1 MSADL
6 KESSAPLA
14 EISQGPNAF
23 EEFLDRNQKGIVVF
37 AILLALGGVA
47 AVVYRGVEASR
58 QQTAGAALVKAEDLT
73 SLQAVVDQNKDTL
86 AAGSAMVL
94 LANSQWTAGKKD
106 EAVGTL
112 QKFIASSP
120 KHPAVPTAKASLGSK
135 LMIQGKSGDASKV
148 FEDLSSDPTARFIAP
163 FALISL
169 GDIARAAGDS
179 DKAEPFYT
187 KVKTDFPESSFAD
200 TASKRIAT
208 LKAKAPLEIE
218 PPPAPATPAASTD
231 PMEALKASLPPGVT
245 VTPSPAQP
253 EAPAPSPE
261 TETPPLPKP

>member
-1 MSADL
+1 
-6 KESSAPLA
+6 
-14 EISQGPNAF
+14 
-23 EEFLDRNQKGIVVF
+23 
-37 AILLALGGVA
+37 
-47 AVVYRGVEASR
+47 
-58 QQTAGAALVKAEDLT
+58 
-73 SLQAVVDQNKDTL
+73 
-86 AAGSAMVL
+86 MVL